1 MKSEV
6 LCTALSA
13 RGSEF
18 ERDFLEPVGHVGWGN
33 GCYGYTR
40 WWFQTFLIFTPTWG
54 DDPIWLQY
62 IFQIGSKP
70 PTQLA
75 TLSLSTSLDVAN
87 FTQKKWETSS
97 CKKKKCFLEK
107 TNSKDL
113 NLAPVHIFRFSVFE
127 SEFSHNFFSKTL
139 EGVLLVAFF
148 NWKLPLTLQ
157 NWNQH
162 NFPDSRL
169 TANLVA
175 IIWSHVCV
183 LNRVFKHACYMFFF
197 SLWRIGVSKMP
208 KWKTFFFLSIRNRW
222 FLSFFFRNKIPTSRE
237 DTANKRSLWNILL
250 KIFKKKTKQ
259 KKLSTKK
266 KWTLQNFHPPQIGCS
281 QFRPFKIP
289 RTRQSLAPPPRQSLA
304 PPPSAPLDAHPAGL
318 VWWEVSL
325 ENMKEKL
332 KGTWWWVKI
341 KNHKIYQN
349 FETIGLLNLI
359 LVIDGRYDGISI
371 ICVMNKKCCQH
382 SFEGAKP
389 KQLWLKH

>member
-1 MKSEV
+1 MVSNISYFHPY
-6 LCTALSA
+6 L
-13 RGSEF
+13 G
-18 ERDFLEPVGHVGWGN
+18 
-33 GCYGYTR
+33 R
-40 WWFQTFLIFTPTWG
+40 WSNLTTV
-54 DDPIWLQY
+54 Y
-62 IFQIGSKP
+62 FQIGSKP

-97 CKKKKCFLEK
+97 CKKKCFLEK

-197 SLWRIGVSKMP
+197 FALKNRGIKNAKM
-208 KWKTFFFLSIRNRW
+208 
-222 FLSFFFRNKIPTSRE
+222 E
-237 DTANKRSLWNILL
+237 NILFPIHS
-250 KIFKKKTKQ
+250 KSVISFIFFQKQ
-259 KKLSTKK
+259 DS
-266 KWTLQNFHPPQIGCS
+266 
-281 QFRPFKIP
+281 
-289 RTRQSLAPPPRQSLA
+289 
-304 PPPSAPLDAHPAGL
+304 
-318 VWWEVSL
+318 
-325 ENMKEKL
+325 
-332 KGTWWWVKI
+332 
-341 KNHKIYQN
+341 Y
-349 FETIGLLNLI
+349 
-359 LVIDGRYDGISI
+359 
-371 ICVMNKKCCQH
+371 
-382 SFEGAKP
+382 
-389 KQLWLKH
+389 